1 MSKEGDAVINKGK
14 EKDQLKVGV
23 VIGRGKEK
31 DQLEIVVAF
40 QEREKSPKLG
50 EFLVIEETEF
60 MRRKLLA
67 RVEEFSYGDFQ
78 ATKDER
84 IRALVEKYVREVTGV
99 GRELSEEE
107 KKALFFR
114 HYILKVL
121 GEIEI
126 RKEVDSQS
134 NEQKEIG
141 RIKTDYRLLPELT
154 SICRYPTDQEYEIIT
169 SAGLDKAAHLLPI
182 GDLSLGEEIKDIKVI
197 FDLDKFRDKRTA
209 IFARTGYGKSN
220 LCKLVT
226 SMASLTGE
234 GLLIFDMEG
243 EYAFRDP
250 EKDTPGLADIPQIK
264 GNLVIY
270 TNRKDYDMSRYED
283 IWIRSPINL
292 ELLRPRQIASLFPEA
307 GGREEAAAIRNFR
320 DLAETP
326 QCLIELARLYENP
339 RVDRDRER
347 RLWDDL
353 FRTLNAT
360 DAQKPVLRRN
370 LRWLLPLH
378 NSNAPNIVTDVMWH
392 LARGRTVIVDLSIL
406 PLEVGISLSNTILE
420 GIFMYNVRNIT
431 QGKLIKCIA
440 VFEEAQN
447 VLNKDAVKEGR
458 SYFVRWAKEGRK
470 YRLGLIYVTQ
480 QPGAIAEE
488 IISQT
493 DNFFVMHLLGKG
505 DIDALRR
512 ANPHYDGVISEF
524 LSKETI
530 VGNAY
535 IYSAPKQPY
544 VFPCKVLE
552 FQESTVQDLIMQE
565 EFQPRTSVNEEMG
578 ELEEI
583 LNRITNNTPTSEEE
597 SRIIGKLSREIY
609 RYFMEKNI
617 HLPFAD
623 TNNRWI
629 DFEQARN
636 LYLQLKHQAKE
647 NREDVSGE

>member
-1 MSKEGDAVINKGK
+1 MDE
-14 EKDQLKVGV
+14 KVGV
-23 VIGRGKEK
+23 VIGRGREK

-60 MRRKLLA
+60 MKRKLLA

-84 IRALVEKYVREVTGV
+84 IRALVEKYVREITGV

-141 RIKTDYRLLPELT
+141 RVKTEYRLLPELT
-154 SICRYPTDQEYEIIT
+154 SICRYPSPQEYKIII
-169 SAGLDKAAHLLPI
+169 SAGLEKALHLLPI
-182 GDLSLGEEIKDIKVI
+182 GDLSLGEEIRKIKVD

-220 LCKLVT
+220 LCKLVI
-226 SMASLTGE
+226 SLASLTGE
-234 GLLIFDMEG
+234 GLLVFDLEG

-250 EKDTPGLADIPQIK
+250 EKETPGLADIPQIRD
-264 GNLVIY
+264 NLVVY
-270 TNRKDYDMSRYED
+270 TNRDYDTSRYGD
-283 IWIRSPINL
+283 IWIHSPINL
-292 ELLRPRQIASLFPEA
+292 ELLRPWQIASLFPEA
-307 GGREEAAAIRNFR
+307 GGEEAKAIVYFRSLFYLPDSFKEAIRNF
-320 DLAETP
+320 
-326 QCLIELARLYENP
+326 NN
-339 RVDRDRER
+339 VFGRER
-347 RLWDDL
+347 DDL
-353 FRTLNAT
+353 LSKAAESIAPRRSGKV
-360 DAQKPVLRRN
+360 DESQVGVLKRN
-370 LRWLLPLH
+370 LRWIMPLH
-378 NSNAPNIVTDVMWH
+378 DSNAPNIVTDAMWH
-392 LARGRTVIVDLSIL
+392 LARGRTVIVDLSLL
-406 PLEVGISLSNTILE
+406 PLEIGISLSNTILE
-420 GIFMYNVRNIT
+420 GIFKYNVRNIT
-431 QGKLIKCIA
+431 QGRLIKCIA

-447 VLNKDAVKEGR
+447 VLNRDAVKEGR
-458 SYFVRWAKEGRK
+458 SYFVRWTKEGRK

-488 IISQT
+488 IVSQT

-530 VGNAY
+530 VGNTY

-552 FQESTVQDLIMQE
+552 FQKSTVQDLIRQE
-565 EFQPRTSVNEEMG
+565 KFQPQTSVNEEMG
-578 ELEEI
+578 ELEES
-583 LNRITNNTPTSEEE
+583 LNGVINNTSTSEDE
-597 SRIIGKLSREIY
+597 SRIIGKFSGKIY
-609 RYFMEKNI
+609 RYFMERSVD
-617 HLPFAD
+617 LPFAD
-623 TNNRWI
+623 TNNQWI
-629 DFEQARN
+629 DFDQARN
-636 LYLQLKHQAKE
+636 LYLQLRPQSGE
-647 NREDVSGE
+647 NREGVHGE

>member
-1 MSKEGDAVINKGK
+1 MDE
-14 EKDQLKVGV
+14 KVGV
-23 VIGRGKEK
+23 VIGRGRGK

-60 MRRKLLA
+60 MKRKLLA

-121 GEIEI
+121 GETEI

-141 RIKTDYRLLPELT
+141 RVKTDYRLLPELT
-154 SICRYPTDQEYEIIT
+154 SICRYPSPQEYKIIT
-169 SAGLDKAAHLLPI
+169 SAGLEKALHLLPI
-182 GDLSLGEEIKDIKVI
+182 GDLSLGEEIRKIKVD

-226 SMASLTGE
+226 SLASLTGE
-234 GLLIFDMEG
+234 GLLVFDMEG

-250 EKDTPGLADIPQIK
+250 EKETLGLADIPQIR
-264 GNLVIY
+264 GNLVVY
-270 TNRKDYDMSRYED
+270 TNRRDYDASRYGD

-307 GGREEAAAIRNFR
+307 GGEEAKAIAYFRGLFSLPDSFKNAIRNFNNVS
-320 DLAETP
+320 T
-326 QCLIELARLYENP
+326 
-339 RVDRDRER
+339 RER
-347 RLWDDL
+347 EDL
-353 FRTLNAT
+353 LSRAAESIAPRRG
-360 DAQKPVLRRN
+360 AQGKVDESQVGVLKRN
-370 LRWLLPLH
+370 LRWIMPLH
-378 NSNAPNIVTDVMWH
+378 DSNAPNIVTDAMWH
-392 LARGRTVIVDLSIL
+392 LARGRTVIIDLSLL
-406 PLEVGISLSNTILE
+406 PLEIGISLSNTILE
-420 GIFMYNVRNIT
+420 GIFQYNVRNIT
-431 QGKLIKCIA
+431 QGRLIKCIA

-447 VLNKDAVKEGR
+447 VLNRDAVKEGR
-458 SYFVRWAKEGRK
+458 SYFVRWTKEGRK

-488 IISQT
+488 IVSQT

-530 VGNAY
+530 VGNTY

-552 FQESTVQDLIMQE
+552 FQESTVQDLIRQE
-565 EFQPRTSVNEEMG
+565 KFQRRTSVNEEMG
-578 ELEEI
+578 ELEES
-583 LNRITNNTPTSEEE
+583 LNGVINDTSTSEDEI
-597 SRIIGKLSREIY
+597 RIIGKFSRKIY
-609 RYFMEKNI
+609 RYFMERSV

-623 TNNRWI
+623 TNNQWI
-629 DFEQARN
+629 DFDQARN
-636 LYLQLKHQAKE
+636 LYLQLRPQSGE
-647 NREDVSGE
+647 NREGVRGE

>member
-1 MSKEGDAVINKGK
+1 MDE
-14 EKDQLKVGV
+14 KVGV
-23 VIGRGKEK
+23 VIGRGREK

-141 RIKTDYRLLPELT
+141 RVKTDYRLLPELT
-154 SICRYPTDQEYEIIT
+154 SICRYPSPQEYKIIT
-169 SAGLDKAAHLLPI
+169 SAGLEKALHLLPI
-182 GDLSLGEEIKDIKVI
+182 GDLSLGEEIRKIKVD

-226 SMASLTGE
+226 SLASLTGE
-234 GLLIFDMEG
+234 GLLVFDMEG

-250 EKDTPGLADIPQIK
+250 EKETLGLADIPQIR
-264 GNLVIY
+264 GNLVVY
-270 TNRKDYDMSRYED
+270 TNRRDYDASRYGD

-292 ELLRPRQIASLFPEA
+292 EVLRPRQIASLFPEA
-307 GGREEAAAIRNFR
+307 GREEAKAIAYFRGLFSLPDSFKDAIRNFNNVS
-320 DLAETP
+320 A
-326 QCLIELARLYENP
+326 
-339 RVDRDRER
+339 RER
-347 RLWDDL
+347 EDL
-353 FRTLNAT
+353 LSRAAESIAPRRG
-360 DAQKPVLRRN
+360 AQGKVDESQVRVLKRN
-370 LRWLLPLH
+370 LRWIMPLH
-378 NSNAPNIVTDVMWH
+378 DSNAPNIVTDAMWH
-392 LARGRTVIVDLSIL
+392 LARSRTVIVDLSLL
-406 PLEVGISLSNTILE
+406 PLEIGNSLSNTILE
-420 GIFMYNVRNIT
+420 GIFQYNVRNIT
-431 QGKLIKCIA
+431 QGRLIKCIA

-447 VLNKDAVKEGR
+447 VLNRDAVKEGR
-458 SYFVRWAKEGRK
+458 SYFVRWTKEGRK

-488 IISQT
+488 IVSQT

-530 VGNAY
+530 VGNTY

-552 FQESTVQDLIMQE
+552 FQESTVQDLIKQE

-578 ELEEI
+578 ALEES
-583 LNRITNNTPTSEEE
+583 LNEIINNISTSEDE
-597 SRIIGKLSREIY
+597 SRIIGKFSREIY
-609 RYFMEKNI
+609 RYFMKRSI
-617 HLPFAD
+617 HLSLAD
-623 TNNRWI
+623 TNNQWI
-629 DFEQARN
+629 DFDQARN
-636 LYLQLKHQAKE
+636 LYLQLRRQ
-647 NREDVSGE
+647 G